1 MEEDKDPPTQTEL
14 SQQAQ
19 SSLHNPFIGHQY
31 DPRWFAHQQAVMQ
44 MQMQMQ
50 MQLSFHPQHG

>member
-1 MEEDKDPPTQTEL
+1 MEEDNDPPKLTEL
-14 SQQAQ
+14 NQTQA
-19 SSLHNPFIGHQY
+19 SLHNPFIGHQY

-50 MQLSFHPQHG
+50 MHLSFHPQHG